1 MPVHG
6 LCTLFD
12 LQSGDEG
19 LAVIHQCSAHKAILR
34 HFVAERISTRHLI
47 LQYRPFLVDV
57 CMYVCVTLWNAIIAY
72 ICACAYL
79 FYSSGWYSS
88 FGPTSTVVKVLYL
101 VHAMIFLLF
110 SVWIK
115 GPRSVLCL
123 YSCYVCELGTLR
135 FDVYNGSLGWS
146 SSPVSGSG
154 ISLVSLTEEAL
165 WVYAVGA
172 KPSLWCAWCS
182 SVIVWYGQPGTYSA
196 TGVSYTLLMWC
207 QLMCAFV
214 ELPLFISAYCRLIFW
229 CVCTL
234 CYLEFCVC
242 HPKRAVQW
250 ILNLHYWLT
259 YFTHSMWQAFMIES
273 LELKECLD

>member
-1 MPVHG
+1 MFV
-6 LCTLFD
+6 FM
-12 LQSGDEG
+12 
-19 LAVIHQCSAHKAILR
+19 LR
-34 HFVAERISTRHLI
+34 
-47 LQYRPFLVDV
+47 
-57 CMYVCVTLWNAIIAY
+57 
-72 ICACAYL
+72 
-79 FYSSGWYSS
+79 
-88 FGPTSTVVKVLYL
+88 
-101 VHAMIFLLF
+101 
-110 SVWIK
+110 
-115 GPRSVLCL
+115 
-123 YSCYVCELGTLR
+123 
-135 FDVYNGSLGWS
+135 
-146 SSPVSGSG
+146 
-154 ISLVSLTEEAL
+154 L
-165 WVYAVGA
+165 WVGDIAFWRLQWQPGMKQLTCFGLWYLLGVPHWRGPLGIRVGA

-182 SVIVWYGQPGTYSA
+182 SMIVWYGQPGTYSA

-250 ILNLHYWLT
+250 ILNLHYWST